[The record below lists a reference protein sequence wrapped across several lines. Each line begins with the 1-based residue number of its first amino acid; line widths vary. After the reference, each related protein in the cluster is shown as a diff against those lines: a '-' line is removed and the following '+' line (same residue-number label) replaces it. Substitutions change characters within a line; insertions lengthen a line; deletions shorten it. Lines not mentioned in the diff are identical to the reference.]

1 MQAFTEWSKWVDLAG
16 FMSHPTHTPD
26 TVHHISLYHVQVTIW
41 SGPSVLGGWCSASSW
56 QRTASPSISQ
66 LQNMRRSLD
75 PAPLY
80 LRTLWRYTN
89 AVIIIIIR
97 TVLAT
102 ETFLLPDLESGTI
115 CHRNCDTRISALGNS
130 ETCWNRVS
138 LGFSQPWHIV
148 TFLLLHF
155 RTVHSYSLS
164 YIN

>member
-1 MQAFTEWSKWVDLAG
+1 MYKSLSGQAPQYLA
-16 FMSHPTHTPD
+16 D
-26 TVHHISLYHVQVTIW
+26 DVQLLAD
-41 SGPSVLGGWCSASSW
+41 SGQRLLQSANYRTCVVPW
-56 QRTASPSISQ
+56 TQRLCIF
-66 LQNMRRSLD
+66 

-130 ETCWNRVS
+130 ETC
-138 LGFSQPWHIV
+138 
-148 TFLLLHF
+148 
-155 RTVHSYSLS
+155 
-164 YIN
+164 